1 MKDMLIQEQPLA
13 TNELSTSFGS
23 NHDLY
28 FILTRLCVTCISP
41 YKECS
46 DFDTGNRKILQNIER
61 TMNDI
66 LA

>member
-1 MKDMLIQEQPLA
+1 MLIQEQPLA
-13 TNELSTSFGS
+13 TNELSTSFCS

-28 FILTRLCVTCISP
+28 FILIGLCVTCISP

>member
-1 MKDMLIQEQPLA
+1 MKDILIQEQPLA
-13 TNELSTSFGS
+13 TNELCTSIGS

-28 FILTRLCVTCISP
+28 FVLTGLCITCISP

-46 DFDTGNRKILQNIER
+46 DFDTGSRKTLQNIER